1 MEKGRHFLMSNQSII
16 LQPKYVGNFQC
27 DGSKCNAK
35 CCRKIWFIDIDRET
49 YKKYQRIKNPDVRR
63 KILSSIEPSNRISGF
78 GIKFSPEGACSL
90 LCEDNFCYV
99 QRNFG
104 EEALSE
110 TCKIYPRIVQKIGN
124 YQFRLLSLTCPV
136 AAEQA
141 LLSLEGM
148 EIQQMSCEDDTPAW
162 QLAAKFLQPKEVSDD
177 LAAVH
182 IMMGGLAIL
191 QNTSYTFEQRL
202 VLLGLFLDRVED
214 CQQDVEAVSGLIE
227 YYNSDVF
234 QQEISNLWENW
245 QYYPVAHHQFMNG
258 IITVLKQEKE
268 LLISSEHWQVMNDYY
283 NNVYEERQHFVQE
296 RLGSVLERYWQHE
309 WLFHAYPYSFSGGFL
324 HNYFSYLIAY
334 ELCQLVIHSTYALD
348 NAWAER
354 NILDVLGEFSK
365 SFDHKRDFSKALVK
379 ETEIFEREPLKLMQV
394 LLRLQ

>member
-1 MEKGRHFLMSNQSII
+1 MSNQSII

-214 CQQDVEAVSGLIE
+214 CQQDVETVAGLID
-227 YYNSDVF
+227 YYNSGEF
-234 QQEISNLWENW
+234 QQGISGLWDNW
-245 QYYPVAHHQFMNG
+245 QYYPAAHKQFMAG
-258 IITVLKQEKE
+258 IFKVLEREKKLNSIIPWLASNFDYDE
-268 LLISSEHWQVMNDYY
+268 MYNEKYQAINDS
-283 NNVYEERQHFVQE
+283 
-296 RLGSVLERYWQHE
+296 LGIVLERYWQHE
-309 WLFHAYPYSFSGGFL
+309 WLYNVFPFSLQGSLL
-324 HNYFSYLIAY
+324 HNYFAYLISY
-334 ELCQLVIHSTYALD
+334 EICKLMIFRVYDSGKPMDNDGIIKALGYFSTMLD
-348 NAWAER
+348 HEYGF
-354 NILDVLGEFSK
+354 VE
-365 SFDHKRDFSKALVK
+365 ALVK
-379 ETEIFEREPLKLMQV
+379 ETEVFEREPLKLMQV
-394 LLRLQ
+394 LLRLH